1 MGSGVPCADAL
12 RNFVKDKVKR
22 GEWGMP
28 EGMHPLKFFLNG
40 SQSGRLQYATS
51 AEEDK
56 KKTNAW
62 QCGAPLLSEM
72 GVGGVGSWGEVMGWG
87 LEVGWYAFSLT
98 ILCLLH
104 LYSSFLLF
112 FFSSFLLFLF
122 SLTMCAIACPPCAP
136 FPPHHRH
143 PRTWRIH
150 HPKDLTSENLGIHH
164 PKDLGD
170 SSPQADDQLVPQSG
184 KHHRSSGTTQNHSMV
199 QWRHA
204 IGLVPLVTV

>member
-87 LEVGWYAFSLT
+87 LGVGWYAFSLT
-98 ILCLLH
+98 ILYLLH

-112 FFSSFLLFLF
+112 FFSSFPFPF
-122 SLTMCAIACPPCAP
+122 PSLCAP
-136 FPPHHRH
+136 LPAPHARRSLLTTAIRELGGFITPRTSHPRTWGFITPRTSH

-150 HPKDLTSENLGIHH
+150 HPKDPPSY
-164 PKDLGD
+164 
-170 SSPQADDQLVPQSG
+170 
-184 KHHRSSGTTQNHSMV
+184 R
-199 QWRHA
+199 
-204 IGLVPLVTV
+204 

>member
-1 MGSGVPCADAL
+1 MSSGVPCADAL

-72 GVGGVGSWGEVMGWG
+72 GVGEVGSWGEVMGWG
-87 LEVGWYAFSLT
+87 LGVGWYAFSLT
-98 ILCLLH
+98 ILYLLH

-112 FFSSFLLFLF
+112 FFSSFPLFPHYVRHCL
-122 SLTMCAIACPPCAP
+122 PPMRAVP
-136 FPPHHRH
+136 SSPPH
-143 PRTWRIH
+143 PRTWRMH
-150 HPKDLTSENLGIHH
+150 HPKDLPSLNLE
-164 PKDLGD
+164 D
-170 SSPQADDQLVPQSG
+170 SSPQGPPILPVG
-184 KHHRSSGTTQNHSMV
+184 FHHHR
-199 QWRHA
+199 
-204 IGLVPLVTV
+204 

>member
-28 EGMHPLKFFLNG
+28 EGMRPLKFFLNG

-87 LEVGWYAFSLT
+87 LGVGWYAFSLT

-112 FFSSFLLFLF
+112 FFSSFPFFPHYVCHCL
-122 SLTMCAIACPPCAP
+122 PPMRAVP
-136 FPPHHRH
+136 SSPPPSENLEDSSPQGPHIRELGGFITPRTSH
-143 PRTWRIH
+143 PRTWKIH
-150 HPKDLTSENLGIHH
+150 HPKDPPSY
-164 PKDLGD
+164 
-170 SSPQADDQLVPQSG
+170 
-184 KHHRSSGTTQNHSMV
+184 R
-199 QWRHA
+199 
-204 IGLVPLVTV
+204 